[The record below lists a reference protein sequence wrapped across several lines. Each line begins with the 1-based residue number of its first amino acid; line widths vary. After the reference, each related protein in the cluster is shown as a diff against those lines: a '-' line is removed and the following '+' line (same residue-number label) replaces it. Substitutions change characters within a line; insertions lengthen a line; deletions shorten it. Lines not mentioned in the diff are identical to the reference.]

1 MHASD
6 VVEPPSASDALTS
19 RIAALEARLSGWPGN
34 DLSADPR
41 STSGCAHRQTHL
53 RR

>member
-1 MHASD
+1 MNASD
-6 VVEPPSASDALTS
+6 VVEPPPAADALTP
-19 RIAALEARLSGWPGN
+19 RVAVLEARLSGWPGN

-41 STSGCAHRQTHL
+41 STAGSAHRQTHL